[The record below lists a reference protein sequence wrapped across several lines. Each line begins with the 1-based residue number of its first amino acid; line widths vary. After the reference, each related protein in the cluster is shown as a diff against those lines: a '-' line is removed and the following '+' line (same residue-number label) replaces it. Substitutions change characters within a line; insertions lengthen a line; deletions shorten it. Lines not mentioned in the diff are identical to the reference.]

1 MAAKDKALKEHNT
14 YRSILI
20 LSAWGYV
27 IVVFPIL
34 LLYAGKLLDEF
45 MGTSPYFMLGLFFLA
60 LLTGIGRFYKE
71 AWSRHKGV

>member
-1 MAAKDKALKEHNT
+1 
-14 YRSILI
+14 
-20 LSAWGYV
+20 V

-34 LLYAGKLLDEF
+34 LLYLGKLLDEF